1 MQDRRVSLPELFLV
15 AATRGML
22 GLGAGLLLADHVG
35 RDRRKVI
42 GAALVG
48 IGALSTI
55 PLALR
60 VLRSGGADREP
71 VNPAAATMAD

>member
-22 GLGAGLLLADHVG
+22 GFGAGLLLAERVG
-35 RDRRKVI
+35 RDRRKLV
-42 GAALVG
+42 GGVLVG

-55 PLALR
+55 PLALH
-60 VLRSGGADREP
+60 VLRHRAKDR
-71 VNPAAATMAD
+71 AATVMAD